1 MLVRMLTLI
10 GFSSTFTFMACYA
23 PPPPDGNIRW
33 SEMARVY
40 RTFAYRLC
48 GNTEFWSET
57 FILSLRIMK
66 NILFAFVVVLL
77 DAMGCGSRHNCP
89 EEEVRVNL
97 TSLSFDYEG
106 GQQVLDITSNTS
118 WTISGTASWCHLST
132 TSGTNNQ
139 SVIVTVAA
147 NQESRS
153 RICVLTIISTD
164 GTASEAVTVTQ
175 SVNSNLIAGT
185 KWESVSS
192 YSDGSRWIVSLSFTS
207 TDATLLLTEED
218 GLTSQTTRLNY
229 TYRYT
234 NGLVVLTPKE
244 TGNAVLE
251 GRIENNMKMTLVNT
265 SNGSEI
271 AVLYKQ

>member
-1 MLVRMLTLI
+1 
-10 GFSSTFTFMACYA
+10 
-23 PPPPDGNIRW
+23 
-33 SEMARVY
+33 
-40 RTFAYRLC
+40 
-48 GNTEFWSET
+48 
-57 FILSLRIMK
+57 MK
-66 NILFAFVVVLL
+66 NILFAFIVILL
-77 DAMGCGSRHNCP
+77 DVMSCRTCHNHP
-89 EEEVRVNL
+89 HPHEVDDDSQVSVSNV
-97 TSLSFDYEG
+97 SLSFDYEG

-139 SVIVTVAA
+139 SVIVIVDA
-147 NQESRS
+147 NQENASRH
-153 RICVLTIISTD
+153 CVLSIRTRD
-164 GTASEAVTVTQ
+164 GVVSKAVTISQ
-175 SVNSNLIAGT
+175 SAESNPIAGT

-192 YSDGSRWIVSLSFTS
+192 YSDGSSWIVTAEFTS
-207 TDATLLLTEED
+207 TNATLLLTAED
-218 GLTSQTTRLNY
+218 GQTSQTTRLNY